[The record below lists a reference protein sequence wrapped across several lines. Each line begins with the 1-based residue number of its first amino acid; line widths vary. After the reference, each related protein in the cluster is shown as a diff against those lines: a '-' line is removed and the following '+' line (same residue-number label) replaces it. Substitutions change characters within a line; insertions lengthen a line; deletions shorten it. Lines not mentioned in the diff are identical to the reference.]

1 MQAAFLK
8 ALSWFCHSTVR
19 NRARGSVLDVTS
31 SKETAAAVFL
41 FCDYFLL
48 VVVRIWGLL
57 INVSDKQTAVF
68 TQSYTKQKGYTI
80 HQCAVYPRTHT
91 YTPPGGGTLLEL

>member
-1 MQAAFLK
+1 MRMQAAFLK

-41 FCDYFLL
+41 FCDFFFF
-48 VVVRIWGLL
+48 
-57 INVSDKQTAVF
+57 A
-68 TQSYTKQKGYTI
+68 
-80 HQCAVYPRTHT
+80 
-91 YTPPGGGTLLEL
+91 GGGEDLGPTYKCFR